1 MSQRSSFPLPDRRL
15 LSGIAFVA
23 LIGLVM
29 AGTVASYRGTF
40 DDTVTVSL
48 RADRAGQTLAPGA
61 VVKLRGVEV
70 GTVSSVEPSDDGVSI
85 ELALDSDAVARIPA
99 DVTAQIVPPTAFGAK
114 YVQLSDPEGGSGPIQ
129 AGAVLEGDRVT
140 VEVDQAFS
148 SLTGVLE
155 AARPAE
161 VSGALTA
168 LADTVDTRGRR
179 IGELVEAGNAYLND
193 LNPALDALAT
203 DLKLGDDVADTYA
216 AVRPDLVTT
225 LDALAVSGHTL
236 SENQRDLRDLS
247 VGLQKFSARADGLVR
262 SIETPLAGMLQQAA
276 PVTKVL
282 ARYAPEL
289 PCTIEGLGR
298 ANKLAEAAVGGTHP
312 GVTTVTR
319 VVPAR
324 DPYAYPQELPQVGD
338 DTGPHCR
345 GLPWITP
352 QEAAGPAASFRSGAN
367 PYSGPQPDPADRVT
381 TTLVNLLLGGGNL
394 L

>member
-1 MSQRSSFPLPDRRL
+1 MSIPLPDRRL
-15 LSGIAFVA
+15 LSGFAFVGLIA
-23 LIGLVM
+23 LVI

-40 DDTVTVSL
+40 DETVTVNL
-48 RADRAGQTLAPGA
+48 EADRAGQTLAPGA

-70 GTVSSVEPSDDGVSI
+70 GTVSSVTSKGSGVAI
-85 ELALDSDAVARIPA
+85 ELALDSDAVQRIPG

-114 YVQLSDPEGGSGPIQ
+114 YVQLTDPDGGSNEPIK
-129 AGAVLEGDRVT
+129 AGAVLRGDRVT
-140 VEVDQAFS
+140 VEVDQAFT
-148 SLTGVLE
+148 SLSGVLA

-168 LADTVDTRGRR
+168 LADTVDTRGQR
-179 IGELVEAGNAYLND
+179 IGELVDRSNVYLGE

-203 DLKLGDDVADTYA
+203 DLELGDDVARTYA
-216 AVRPDLVTT
+216 EVRPDLVRT
-225 LDALAVSGHTL
+225 LDALAVTGHTL
-236 SENQRDLRDLS
+236 SKGQRDLRDLS
-247 VGLQKFSARADGLVR
+247 VGLNSFSDRADDLVH
-262 SIETPLAGMLQQAA
+262 SIEAPLSGLLSYSD
-276 PVTKVL
+276 PVTAVL

-289 PCTIEGLGR
+289 PCTVEGLAR

-319 VVPAR
+319 VVPGR
-324 DPYAYPQELPQVGD
+324 DPYAYPQQLPQVAD

-352 QEAAGPAASFRSGAN
+352 QEAAEPAASFRSGAN
-367 PYSGPQPDPADRVT
+367 PYAGPQPDPAQRVGS
-381 TTLVNLLLGGGNL
+381 TLLNLLLGGGNL